1 MEPPAQQGDAEQG
14 AEDMSERAIDIE
26 TMLRQALAPVEP
38 PAELKVRLE
47 TTLGSLVELAA
58 DELESWELVTLSD
71 PKNWA
76 RLGRPAAA
84 AVVGSA
90 AAAGLIV
97 LRTQRNRHR
106 RRAQSSNVAS
116 FAFRT
121 LRDGGRE
128 ARKLLGDLH

>member
-1 MEPPAQQGDAEQG
+1 
-14 AEDMSERAIDIE
+14 MSERTIDIE

-38 PAELKVRLE
+38 PVELKQRLE
-47 TTLGSLVELAA
+47 TTLGSLVEMAA
-58 DELESWELVTLSD
+58 DELEAWELSTLSD

-90 AAAGLIV
+90 AAVGLVV
-97 LRTQRNRHR
+97 LRTQRQRHR
-106 RRAQSSNVAS
+106 RRAQSHNVVELAV
-116 FAFRT
+116 RT

-128 ARKLLGDLH
+128 ARKLLDELH

>member
-1 MEPPAQQGDAEQG
+1 MT
-14 AEDMSERAIDIE
+14 ERAIDIE

-38 PAELKVRLE
+38 PAELKARLE
-47 TTLGSLVELAA
+47 TTLGSLVDLAA
-58 DELESWELVTLSD
+58 DELESWELATLSD
-71 PKNWA
+71 PKNWV

-90 AAAGLIV
+90 AAVGLIV

-106 RRAQSSNVAS
+106 RRDQSSNVAEL
-116 FAFRT
+116 AFRT

-128 ARKLLGDLH
+128 ARKLLDDLH

>member
-1 MEPPAQQGDAEQG
+1 MNEGTF
-14 AEDMSERAIDIE
+14 DIE

-38 PAELKVRLE
+38 PEELQLRLE
-47 TTLGSLVELAA
+47 STLGSLVEMAA
-58 DELESWELVTLSD
+58 DELETWELSTLGD

-90 AAAGLIV
+90 AAVGLVV
-97 LRTQRNRHR
+97 LRTQRQRHR
-106 RRAQSSNVAS
+106 RRAQSDNIGELAL
-116 FAFRT
+116 RT

-128 ARKLLGDLH
+128 ARRLFDDLR

>member
-1 MEPPAQQGDAEQG
+1 V
-14 AEDMSERAIDIE
+14 SERTIDIE

-38 PAELKVRLE
+38 PEELQVRLE
-47 TTLGSLVELAA
+47 TTLGSLVEMAA
-58 DELESWELVTLSD
+58 DELESWELSTLGD

-90 AAAGLIV
+90 AAVGLVV
-97 LRTQRNRHR
+97 LRTQRQRHR
-106 RRAQSSNVAS
+106 RRAQSHNVVELAV
-116 FAFRT
+116 RT

-128 ARKLLGDLH
+128 ARKLLDELH

>member
-1 MEPPAQQGDAEQG
+1 
-14 AEDMSERAIDIE
+14 MSERTIDIE

-38 PAELKVRLE
+38 PAELQQRLE
-47 TTLGSLVELAA
+47 TTLGSLVEMAA
-58 DELESWELVTLSD
+58 DELETWELSTLSD

-90 AAAGLIV
+90 AAVGLVV
-97 LRTQRNRHR
+97 LRTQRQRHR
-106 RRAQSSNVAS
+106 RRAQSRNVAEL
-116 FAFRT
+116 AVRT

-128 ARKLLGDLH
+128 ARRLLDELR

>member
-1 MEPPAQQGDAEQG
+1 
-14 AEDMSERAIDIE
+14 MSERAIDIE
-26 TMLRQALAPVEP
+26 AMLRQALAPVEP
-38 PAELKVRLE
+38 PEELRVRLE
-47 TTLGSLVELAA
+47 STLGSLVELAA
-58 DELESWELVTLSD
+58 DELETWELSTLGD

-90 AAAGLIV
+90 AAVGLIV

-106 RRAQSSNVAS
+106 RRAQSSNVAEL
-116 FAFRT
+116 AVRT

-128 ARKLLGDLH
+128 ARKLLDELH